1 MKETKSI
8 LLSEHFADLER
19 VYSSKVLEKLE
30 ETAGLDRTFYNKAS
44 VLQDP
49 EAFKSTEYIFS
60 TWGMPSLEEKEIA
73 GYFPNLKCVFYA
85 AGSVQYF
92 AEPFLKSG
100 IKVFSAWAA
109 NAVPVA
115 DYTAA
120 QIVLALKGF
129 FASSRLNKISRKE
142 ARARFAEYPGVFD
155 ETVGIIGAGMI
166 GKMVIQRL
174 NDLHLKCLVFD
185 PFLPEERAKELN
197 VTKCSLEEL
206 FGKSFVVSNH
216 LANNEQT
223 RGMLDYKLFSLMR
236 RNAAFINT
244 GRGAQVVEADLVKLL
259 EERPD
264 ITAILDV
271 TDPEPPVEGHAFYKL
286 ENCILTPH
294 IAGSSGN
301 EVHRMAEYMA
311 EEYRKYLSGEP
322 TSYEVS
328 LAMLK
333 TMA

>member
-1 MKETKSI
+1 MKEIKSI

-92 AEPFLKSG
+92 AEPFLKSE

-197 VTKCSLEEL
+197 VTKYSLEEL

>member
-1 MKETKSI
+1 M
-8 LLSEHFADLER
+8 
-19 VYSSKVLEKLE
+19 
-30 ETAGLDRTFYNKAS
+30 
-44 VLQDP
+44 
-49 EAFKSTEYIFS
+49 
-60 TWGMPSLEEKEIA
+60 
-73 GYFPNLKCVFYA
+73 
-85 AGSVQYF
+85 
-92 AEPFLKSG
+92 
-100 IKVFSAWAA
+100 
-109 NAVPVA
+109 PVA

-155 ETVGIIGAGMI
+155 ETVGLIGAGMI

-244 GRGAQVVEADLVKLL
+244 GRSAQVVEADLVKLL

-311 EEYRKYLSGEP
+311 EEYRKYISGEP